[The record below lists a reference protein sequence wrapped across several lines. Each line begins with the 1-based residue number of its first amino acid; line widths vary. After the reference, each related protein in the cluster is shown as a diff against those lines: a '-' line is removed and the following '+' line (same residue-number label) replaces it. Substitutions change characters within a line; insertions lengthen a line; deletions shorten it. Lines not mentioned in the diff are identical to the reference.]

1 MNILKILIFTLALF
15 STLLGSSQDLSK
27 HKWENRLILL
37 ITNDE
42 NNPTFQSQISEFKKD
57 RDGLEERKLIIYQGL
72 PETYKTGLNGNTYKK
87 SSQLYNK
94 YKETGTGFEVLLLG
108 LDGEIKLRQNELLT
122 KEKLYGIIDAMP
134 MRRRE
139 IERNKQP

>member
-1 MNILKILIFTLALF
+1 MNILKILFFTMTLF
-15 STLLGSSQDLSK
+15 STLLASSQDLSK

-42 NNPTFQSQISEFKKD
+42 NNTTFQSQISEFKKD
-57 RDGLEERKLIIYQGL
+57 RDGLEERKLIIYQVT
-72 PETYKTGLNGNTYKK
+72 PETYKTGLNGGAPQK

-94 YKETGTGFEVLLLG
+94 YKKGSAVFEVILLG
-108 LDGEIKLRQNELLT
+108 LDGGIKLRQNELLT

-139 IERNKQP
+139 MERNKQP